1 MKHPPPVRS
10 TILSRLLTTYNQWRI
25 VQNDLPKKSRYTIG
39 NKIDQLFTDV
49 LESIFVANYLPP
61 SQKLP
66 YVEQAVRRLDLLK
79 FFLQVAWEIKDID
92 NKKYINLSE
101 SLSEVGRMV
110 GSWRN
115 NLKAAKEKTPTK
127 SVEE

>member
-1 MKHPPPVRS
+1 MTLKNPPPVRS

-49 LESIFVANYLPP
+49 LESIFIANYLTPN
-61 SQKLP
+61 QKLP

-79 FFLQVAWEIKDID
+79 FFLQVAWEVKDVD

-101 SLSEVGRMV
+101 LLSEVGRMV
-110 GSWRN
+110 GGWRN
-115 NLKAAKEKTPTK
+115 NLKATQEKTPTK
-127 SVEE
+127 